1 MAVQMTTRNRPPRDR
16 SGEELSRERI
26 AATALEL
33 VDREGLGALSMRRL
47 AQEMG
52 TGTMTLYGYVRDKD
66 DLLDAVI
73 DAAAAESPAWGA
85 GEGPWRERLA
95 TVMRELR
102 RGLERHPALV
112 QLRLR
117 RPIMTPGALRGTE
130 AGLQALVEAGLDR
143 AEASRAF
150 RTLFLYTF
158 GFAAFSTEG
167 RREERRAQVRAAFAV
182 LPPEDYPL
190 LTSSVEEMADV
201 LGGDEQFEFGLARLL
216 DGIKARLPA
225 A

>member
-1 MAVQMTTRNRPPRDR
+1 MALEMTTRNRTPRDPR
-16 SGEELSRERI
+16 GAQLSRERV
-26 AATALEL
+26 AATALAL
-33 VDREGLGALSMRRL
+33 VDRDGLEALSMRRL

-73 DAAAAESPAWGA
+73 DAAAAESPAWGE
-85 GEGPWRERLA
+85 GDGPWRDRLTTA
-95 TVMRELR
+95 MRELR
-102 RGLERHPALV
+102 RGLVRHPALI

-130 AGLQALVEAGLDR
+130 AGLQALVEAGLGLT
-143 AEASRAF
+143 EASRAF
-150 RTLFLYTF
+150 RTLFIYTF
-158 GFAAFSTEG
+158 GFAAFATEG
-167 RREERRAQVRAAFAV
+167 SREERRAQVRAAFAV

-190 LTSSVEEMADV
+190 LTSSVDDLADV

-216 DGIKARLPA
+216 DGIEARLP
-225 A
+225 

>member
-1 MAVQMTTRNRPPRDR
+1 MAVEMTTRNRLPREGA
-16 SGEELSRERI
+16 GEQLSREQI
-26 AATALEL
+26 AATALAL
-33 VDREGLGALSMRRL
+33 VDREGLEALSMRRL

-73 DAAAAESPAWGA
+73 DAAAAESPAWGE
-85 GEGPWRERLA
+85 GDGPWRDRL
-95 TVMRELR
+95 TSLMRELR
-102 RGLERHPALV
+102 RGLERHPALI

-130 AGLQALVEAGLDR
+130 AGLQVLVAAGLDPV
-143 AEASRAF
+143 EASRAF

-158 GFAAFSTEG
+158 GFAAFVTEG
-167 RREERRAQVRAAFAV
+167 GREEHRAQVRAAFAV

-190 LTSSVEEMADV
+190 LTSSVEELADV
-201 LGGDEQFEFGLARLL
+201 LGGDEQFEFGLARVL
-216 DGIKARLPA
+216 DGIEARLPA